1 MQQVPC
7 NANRYVQFG
16 RGHWQGIRPRPSQ
29 RPGRGRRSGNLPT
42 STPKQGKKPQRETG
56 ARFCQAAVL
65 SGNGPDAAYAKA
77 RAANGQERI
86 LITCAGGGNAM
97 ITIRKDR
104 ETGAMKLFPTA
115 ELWPH
120 RQLFVDAHGG
130 RPHFESCEIR

>member
-1 MQQVPC
+1 M
-7 NANRYVQFG
+7 
-16 RGHWQGIRPRPSQ
+16 
-29 RPGRGRRSGNLPT
+29 
-42 STPKQGKKPQRETG
+42 
-56 ARFCQAAVL
+56 L

-77 RAANGQERI
+77 RAANGQEHI
-86 LITCAGGGNAM
+86 LITGAGGGKAM